1 MRIRIQICFQL
12 AVAVLFGWS
21 HQATGQQIPDPILLE
36 FARMQDQRKARGEPL
51 LTLMDLVDMYG
62 EERKRKLVNALPS
75 KGLPLLPIRGR
86 WGFIDDPSVAL
97 PWALAEK
104 EPLSAEV
111 LEVLRKTFPKST
123 DPEDR
128 VKLAVLLYRY
138 REPGSL
144 PPILE
149 YFRDNPDKDIALL
162 LALNQEESALSGIRE
177 VFRNHRANDDFIY
190 AMGRWEESADDL
202 LNEGYLNKLGPRG
215 YYMWAFGMAKHRL
228 DSGVLDHLRAVYRRG
243 RGSTKIK
250 VGMAMHQGSG
260 NPEGLQE
267 FLGEQLVGWRGLR
280 ELDVMFITQAILRA
294 PDAGAGRYLGEMV
307 SHFSESPGTIRASD
321 FHLAAA
327 RSLAKLQGGESA
339 RPLGEML
346 RKMLANRDANEC
358 NIESLAQIIA
368 QSNAPAMTETLV
380 EVGGEELARRAKAM
394 STLRRVPAELLPF
407 RSKECVA
414 PSYWIE

>member
-1 MRIRIQICFQL
+1 
-12 AVAVLFGWS
+12 
-21 HQATGQQIPDPILLE
+21 
-36 FARMQDQRKARGEPL
+36 
-51 LTLMDLVDMYG
+51 MYG

-111 LEVLRKTFPKST
+111 LEVLRKTLPKST
-123 DPEDR
+123 DPEVR

-162 LALNQEESALSGIRE
+162 LALNQEESPLSGIRE
-177 VFRNHRANDDFIY
+177 VFRNHRDNADFVY
-190 AMGRWEESADDL
+190 AMGRWEESTDEL
-202 LNEGYLNKLGPRG
+202 MNEAYLQSLGTRG
-215 YYMWAFGMAKHRL
+215 DYMWAFGMAKHRL
-228 DSGVLDHLRAVYRRG
+228 DSDVVAHLRAVYRRG
-243 RGSTKIK
+243 RVSTRIK
-250 VGMAMHQGSG
+250 VGMAMYQGGWS
-260 NPEGLQE
+260 PENLQE

-280 ELDVMFITQAILRA
+280 EIDVVFLTQAILGV
-294 PDAGAGRYLGEMV
+294 PVAGAEHYLHEMV
-307 SHFSESPGTIRASD
+307 RDYSENPGPRRASR

-327 RSLAKLQGGESA
+327 RSLVKLQGEESA
-339 RPLGEML
+339 GPLGEML
-346 RKMLANRDANEC
+346 RKMFAMRDANEC
-358 NIESLAQIIA
+358 NIELLAQVIA
-368 QSNAPAMTETLV
+368 KSTAPAMTKTLV
-380 EVGGEELARRAKAM
+380 EIGGQEFARRAKAM
-394 STLRRVPAELLPF
+394 STLRRAPAGLLPK
-407 RSKECVA
+407 RSQECIA